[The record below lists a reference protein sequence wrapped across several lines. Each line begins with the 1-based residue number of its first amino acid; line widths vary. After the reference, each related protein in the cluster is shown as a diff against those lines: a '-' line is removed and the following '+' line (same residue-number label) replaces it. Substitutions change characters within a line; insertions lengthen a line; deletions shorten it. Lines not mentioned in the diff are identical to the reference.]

1 MRPCRVR
8 EALGAALALASS
20 EGLEQCQKQSRS
32 MFRFWSRHD
41 RVPSQRLSRD
51 YRASAANRDRPLKMK
66 PSIHKLYRFALVRQS
81 PRREA

>member
-41 RVPSQRLSRD
+41 RVPSHD
-51 YRASAANRDRPLKMK
+51 YRAIIARPL
-66 PSIHKLYRFALVRQS
+66 PTVTVR
-81 PRREA
+81 RRRNPLFIGHIGSC

>member
-41 RVPSQRLSRD
+41 RVPVARLS
-51 YRASAANRDRPLKMK
+51 ASAANRDRPLKMK
-66 PSIHKLYRFALVRQS
+66 PFIYQAVVESMLTMHEHADGAR
-81 PRREA
+81 